1 MKEIRKDVVKTL
13 YRVKPKYAVT
23 YEAIQYDGHN
33 KKDIEEFLGQEV
45 IKNGCG
51 GVIFTND
58 RNTWDDIETSV
69 QPGQYIVKAYDTY
82 HVVDTIDGPD
92 SDYRITEKI
101 VDERHFYTAEEDE
114 E

>member
-1 MKEIRKDVVKTL
+1 MKEVRKDVVKTL

-69 QPGQYIVKAYDTY
+69 QPGQFIVKAYDSY
-82 HVVDTIDGPD
+82 HVVDALEPE
-92 SDYRITEKI
+92 YRITEKI
-101 VDERHFYTAEEDE
+101 VDERHFYTAEEEADS
-114 E
+114 